1 MATPCLL
8 VIDMQQ
14 AFVTHAEH
22 WGPGGERNNPGAEER
37 VRELLA
43 AFRSRGMPVVH
54 ARHDSVEEG
63 SPLWPGLPSHAFIA
77 GCEPPDDGSEPVFG
91 KAVNSAFIG
100 TDLEAHLRANFLSD
114 LVICGITSI
123 HCVNTTVRMAGNL
136 GFSVRVPEDA
146 TATFGRRNEEAEETT
161 TTASSQVLA
170 FFRRTDSD
178 HDATDHPDHDDT
190 DPQKTT
196 TRWKLRIAGGPCQK
210 RPPARCQRVQ

>member
-77 GCEPPDDGSEPVFG
+77 GCEPPDDESEPVFG

-146 TATFGRRNEEAEETT
+146 TATFARRNVMRPSEVIPAQVVHETALSVLHGEFCQVT
-161 TTASSQVLA
+161 TTAEIIEALGGGSS
-170 FFRRTDSD
+170 R
-178 HDATDHPDHDDT
+178 
-190 DPQKTT
+190 
-196 TRWKLRIAGGPCQK
+196 GG
-210 RPPARCQRVQ
+210 VFLMV